1 MTFVS
6 PSIQVSVTDV
16 DARVFSPAAHLGGA
30 TIPIHSTP
38 EGDFY
43 FMKKKHAKFHID
55 LHKHKDSEMVVS
67 VIGPCEICVKNQS
80 ETSIACSPI
89 IRL

>member
-1 MTFVS
+1 MS
-6 PSIQVSVTDV
+6 DV
-16 DARVFSPAAHLGGA
+16 DARVFSPITHLSGP

-67 VIGPCEICVKNQS
+67 QICMHRQF
-80 ETSIACSPI
+80 SITNHDQ
-89 IRL
+89 